1 MDGAAG
7 LVWKYEL
14 KRREDPMETSL
25 RSEHETALATALRS
39 LWEQAHGAPAGK
51 VHVLLGPES
60 VAAWIEDVLSPAER
74 TVSQGTEG
82 HELLQRYTEQLLDT
96 MLPDLQA
103 HIEGITGRRI
113 VSSSARTDT
122 DTGYVLCFFVLG
134 EPFPHAAAAAAEETG
149 HRS

>member
-1 MDGAAG
+1 MNDEKLRQQREAA
-7 LVWKYEL
+7 V
-14 KRREDPMETSL
+14 
-25 RSEHETALATALRS
+25 AAALRS

-51 VHVLLGPES
+51 LHVLLGPES

-82 HELLQRYTEQLLDT
+82 HGLLQRYTEQLLDT
-96 MLPDLQA
+96 MLPDLQE
-103 HIEGITGRRI
+103 HIEGITARPI

-134 EPFPHAAAAAAEETG
+134 EPFPDAAAAAAEETG